1 MHAPAESTRK
11 TFDADGI
18 ALPTGSFVNGQRRD
32 GDGEAL
38 LVHRPSDGRLIA
50 SMPGARQALI
60 DEAVAAAALA
70 FRTSGWREASPRHR
84 GAVMRRWAD
93 LVEAH
98 GEELARL
105 EAVTTTR
112 VIAETRVRDVPVTA
126 ELLRFYGE
134 CADKFDGALY
144 PTASSVWS
152 IGVPEPYGVVGA
164 ISPWNVPMVLSTAK
178 FAPAIA
184 AGNAVVLK
192 PSELTPF
199 TAVRLAELAIEAGLP
214 PGLFNVVVGTGPEA
228 GEPLVRHPEVACVSF
243 TGSTVTGRRIMAAAA
258 EAGPKPVTLELGG
271 KSPQIVFADVPDR
284 ERLADMVAAG
294 TSRNGGQLCYCGSR
308 LIVHESLANQLL
320 EDVAARLKQAK
331 AGATWDERT
340 TLAPIVS
347 SRQLDR
353 VDDIVRRGAAAGA
366 EIRLGGTRI
375 ETHGGAFYA
384 PTIALA
390 GQDNPLQ
397 QEEVFGPVL
406 SVQTFREPEEAFS
419 LAAHDTYGLAAGIH
433 TQNITRALDAAR
445 RIEAGMV
452 WINTYGRSTDI
463 GTPFGGFK
471 RSGFGKDF
479 GAAAYLKYT
488 RLKNVWID
496 MTI

>member
-1 MHAPAESTRK
+1 MHAPAETAGGA
-11 TFDADGI
+11 FAADDI
-18 ALPTGSFVNGQRRD
+18 ALPLGSFIDGQWR
-32 GDGEAL
+32 DGEASAI
-38 LVHRPSDGRLIA
+38 LVYRPSDGRRIA
-50 SMPGARQALI
+50 SMSGAGPALV
-60 DEAVAAAALA
+60 DEAVAAASRA
-70 FRTSGWREASPRHR
+70 FRQSGWREAAPRQR
-84 GAVMRRWAD
+84 AAVMRRWAE

-112 VIAETRVRDVPVTA
+112 VIAETRIRDVPVTA

-144 PTASSVWS
+144 PTAASVWS
-152 IGVPEPYGVVGA
+152 VGVPEPYGVVGA
-164 ISPWNVPMVLSTAK
+164 ISPWNVPMVLATAK

-214 PGLFNVVVGTGPEA
+214 PGIFNVVVGDGPNA
-228 GEPLVRHPEVACVSF
+228 GEPLVRHPDVACVSF

-271 KSPQIVFADVPDR
+271 KSPQIVFADVLDR

-308 LIVHESLANQLL
+308 LIVHEALADRLID
-320 EDVAARLKQAK
+320 DVVARMKQVRP
-331 AGATWDERT
+331 GATWDETT

-347 SRQLDR
+347 SRQLER
-353 VDDIVRRGAAAGA
+353 VEDIVQRGAAAGA
-366 EIRLGGTRI
+366 EIRLGGTRLD
-375 ETHGGAFYA
+375 HGGGAFFA
-384 PTIALA
+384 PTVAMA
-390 GQDNPLQ
+390 KQDNPLQ

-406 SVQTFREPEEAFS
+406 SVQTFREPEEAFA

-496 MTI
+496 LTI